1 MLSKSDRNS
10 FARLTPAR
18 RRLVDRLLDALLD
31 CPREQRQTELARIVR
46 RAPRVG
52 AWLERLLAASTEP
65 GGLLDESAYAMV
77 GDALDARLDESGQ
90 RKLEPGTRLG
100 PWRLI
105 EPVGAGG
112 MSDVYRAERADG
124 AFDMQVAVKLIR
136 SHSEDLAR
144 LLTLER
150 QTLARLN
157 HPGIA
162 RLLDGGVADDGRPYL
177 VMDWVD
183 GHTLDAW
190 CEKEDP
196 APATVLRIFREA
208 CDAVAA
214 AHRELIVHG
223 DIKPANLMLTDSGRV
238 CLLDFGVARL
248 LDRDMHNS
256 LPAAITP
263 GFAAPE
269 VLEGHPVSTAADIH
283 GLGALLHWL
292 VYGDSP
298 SPGASRQPRESWR
311 SFRRRRDLD
320 AIIERATD
328 ADPAMRYAT
337 VIGLALD
344 IRRLERDIPVHARRS
359 RMFERA
365 ALWTRRHTLGAALGL
380 LVVLSLVG
388 GVSAVLWQARVAEVE
403 RDLAQAEARRSN
415 ALREHLTL
423 LFREVGSLSSDTENM
438 TARELL
444 DRTAEV
450 AGEWLAGDPDL
461 RQQVNAVLGEIMI
474 ALNDYAAAEP
484 LLADFAESDEG
495 TKNPLLRSIALLD
508 MAQVHHRRG
517 RIDEALKAVDRG
529 LAILESI
536 PGTHP
541 ARMSDALQIRG
552 RIRRDLGQWDG
563 ALADLERARDLA
575 LKVSAGPRPLMA
587 RAESNLATTLLI
599 GGELEGAV
607 RHLEAAEALWL
618 ALGRGDSS
626 DALSVT
632 ANLATV
638 LERLG
643 RNDEAEQRLRRV
655 VAVRE
660 DKYGPSGAMAAAR
673 LNLGRLLVV
682 RGALDEAET
691 QLERASEVF
700 ARYIGDDTPDFAASL
715 LGLGELAQARGDLAG
730 ALEYYRRSREIMT
743 GLLGPGHPYSLRLRL
758 AVAQMQR
765 RLDKNFDPGVFE
777 ALAADAEAAGRAARS
792 VHSEIACERARLAL
806 EQGRREAAL
815 GHAQQCLELRRDL
828 GLGGWRITEARAL
841 IVTAESD
848 GNAEGESARKLIDR
862 LADEMNPEHPSVI
875 WFQNATGSGFRFP
888 VSGR

>member
-1 MLSKSDRNS
+1 MAPGSEPKA

-18 RRLVDRLLDALLD
+18 RRLVDRLLDDLLD
-31 CPREQRQTELARIVR
+31 RPPAKRQTELSRIVE

-52 AWLERLLAASTEP
+52 AWLKRLLAASTEP
-65 GGLLDESAYAMV
+65 GGMLDESAYSLV
-77 GDALDARLDESGQ
+77 GEALDARLSDSGQ
-90 RKLEPGTRLG
+90 PRLEPGTRLG

-112 MSDVYRAERADG
+112 MSDVYRAERDDG
-124 AFDMQVAVKLIR
+124 AFEMQVAVKLIR
-136 SHSEDLAR
+136 SHSDDLAR
-144 LLTLER
+144 LLTFER

-162 RLLDGGVADDGRPYL
+162 RLLDGGVTDDGRPYL

-183 GHTLDAW
+183 GDTLDAW
-190 CEKEDP
+190 CEKTGPE
-196 APATVLRIFREA
+196 PATVLRIFREA

-223 DIKPANLMLTDSGRV
+223 DIKPANLMLTETGRV

-248 LDRDMHNS
+248 LDRDIQYN
-256 LPAAITP
+256 LPAAMTP

-269 VLEGHPVSTAADIH
+269 VLEGQPVSTAADIH

-298 SPGASRQPRESWR
+298 SPGASRQPREGWR
-311 SFRRRRDLD
+311 TFRRRRDLD

-328 ADPAMRYAT
+328 ADPTMRYAT
-337 VIGLALD
+337 VNGLALD
-344 IRRLERDIPVHARRS
+344 IGRLARENPVRARRS
-359 RMFERA
+359 GMFERVG
-365 ALWTRRHTLGAALGL
+365 LWARRHTVGAVLGALALVL
-380 LVVLSLVG
+380 LIG
-388 GVSAVLWQARVAEVE
+388 GVSAVVWQARVAAVE

-423 LFREVGSLSSDTENM
+423 LFREVGSLSDDTESM

-444 DRTAEV
+444 DRTAAV
-450 AGEWLAGDPDL
+450 AGEWLANDPDL
-461 RQQVNAVLGEIMI
+461 RQQVNAVLGEVMI

-495 TKNPLLRSIALLD
+495 AENPLLQSIALLD

-517 RIDEALKAVDRG
+517 RVEEALKVVDQG
-529 LAILESI
+529 LAILDSMA
-536 PGTHP
+536 GTHP

-552 RIRRDLGQWDG
+552 RIRRDLGRWDG
-563 ALADLERARDLA
+563 ALADLEQARDLA
-575 LKVSAGPRPLMA
+575 LEVSAGPRPLMA
-587 RAESNLATTLLI
+587 RAENNLATTLLI
-599 GGELEGAV
+599 GGELEGAA

-618 ALGRGDSS
+618 ALDRGDSS

-638 LERLG
+638 LKRLG

-673 LNLGRLLVV
+673 LNLGRLLIVS
-682 RGALDEAET
+682 GALDEAET
-691 QLERASEVF
+691 QIRRAREVF
-700 ARYIGDDTPDFAASL
+700 AQYIGDDTPDFAAAL
-715 LGLGELAQARGDLAG
+715 LGLGELAEARGDLPA
-730 ALEYYRRSREIMT
+730 ALAHYQRSREIMT
-743 GLLGPGHPYSLRLRL
+743 RLLGPSHPYSLRLRL
-758 AVAQMQR
+758 AVAQVQQ
-765 RLDKNFDPGVFE
+765 RLDKNVEPDALE
-777 ALAADAEAAGRAARS
+777 ALAADAEQAGSAARS
-792 VHSEIACERARLAL
+792 VLSEIACERARLAL
-806 EQGRREAAL
+806 EESRHETAL
-815 GHAQQCLELRRDL
+815 DHAQQCLDLRRAL
-828 GLGGWRITEARAL
+828 GLGGWRITEAQAL
-841 IVTAESD
+841 IATAESGGD
-848 GNAEGESARKLIDR
+848 VKSESVRQLTGR
-862 LADEMNPEHPSVI
+862 LAREMNPEHPAVI
-875 WFQNATGSGFRFP
+875 WFKRAMGSLKP
-888 VSGR
+888 EP